1 MIIFC
6 EILRILDF
14 GLFVFTS
21 PCLVLL
27 IIFLV
32 SLIRDIFFGQFSFQE
47 NEKLETLIDKK
58 EDELIKISEE
68 NETLKDEIKLLKN
81 NDEYVEH
88 VARENLGLVKEGE
101 EYIDE
106 EPD

>member
-1 MIIFC
+1 MSTVKK
-6 EILRILDF
+6 
-14 GLFVFTS
+14 VFRYLA
-21 PCLVLL
+21 LVLL

-58 EDELIKISEE
+58 EDELIKISVE

-88 VARENLGLVKEGE
+88 VARENLGLIKEGE

>member
-1 MIIFC
+1 MSTVKKFFRY
-6 EILRILDF
+6 LA
-14 GLFVFTS
+14 
-21 PCLVLL
+21 LVLL

-58 EDELIKISEE
+58 EDELVKISEE

-88 VARENLGLVKEGE
+88 VARENLGLIKEGE

-106 EPD
+106 EPDLSLIHI

>member
-1 MIIFC
+1 MSTVKKFFRY
-6 EILRILDF
+6 LA
-14 GLFVFTS
+14 
-21 PCLVLL
+21 LVLL

-47 NEKLETLIDKK
+47 NEKLETLIEEK
-58 EDELIKISEE
+58 EGELVNIAEE

-88 VARENLGLVKEGE
+88 VARENLGLIKEDE

>member
-1 MIIFC
+1 MSTVKKFFRY
-6 EILRILDF
+6 LAL
-14 GLFVFTS
+14 L
-21 PCLVLL
+21 LL
-27 IIFLV
+27 IFILI

-88 VARENLGLVKEGE
+88 VARENLGLIKEGE

>member
-1 MIIFC
+1 MSTLKKFFRY
-6 EILRILDF
+6 LA
-14 GLFVFTS
+14 
-21 PCLVLL
+21 LVLL
-27 IIFLV
+27 IIILI

-88 VARENLGLVKEGE
+88 VARENLGLIKEGE

>member
-1 MIIFC
+1 MSNAKKFFRY
-6 EILRILDF
+6 L
-14 GLFVFTS
+14 V
-21 PCLVLL
+21 LVLL
-27 IIFLV
+27 IIILI
-32 SLIRDIFFGQFSFQE
+32 SLIRDVFFGQFSLQE

-58 EDELIKISEE
+58 EDELVKISEE

-101 EYIDE
+101 EYFDE

>member
-1 MIIFC
+1 MSTAKKIF
-6 EILRILDF
+6 RY
-14 GLFVFTS
+14 S
-21 PCLVLL
+21 ALVLL
-27 IIFLV
+27 IIILI

-58 EDELIKISEE
+58 EDELVKISEE

-88 VARENLGLVKEGE
+88 VARENLGLIKEGE

>member
-1 MIIFC
+1 MSTVKKFFRY
-6 EILRILDF
+6 LA
-14 GLFVFTS
+14 
-21 PCLVLL
+21 LVLL
-27 IIFLV
+27 IVILL
-32 SLIRDIFFGQFSFQE
+32 SLIGDIFFGQFSFQE

-58 EDELIKISEE
+58 EDELVKISEE

-88 VARENLGLVKEGE
+88 VARENLGLIKEGE

>member
-1 MIIFC
+1 MSTVKKL
-6 EILRILDF
+6 LRYLA
-14 GLFVFTS
+14 
-21 PCLVLL
+21 LVLL
-27 IIFLV
+27 IIFLI

>member
-1 MIIFC
+1 MSTVKKFFRY
-6 EILRILDF
+6 LA
-14 GLFVFTS
+14 
-21 PCLVLL
+21 LVLL
-27 IIFLV
+27 IIFLI
-32 SLIRDIFFGQFSFQE
+32 SLIKDIFFGQFSFQE

-88 VARENLGLVKEGE
+88 VARENLGLIKEDE

>member
-1 MIIFC
+1 MSTLKKFFRY
-6 EILRILDF
+6 LA
-14 GLFVFTS
+14 
-21 PCLVLL
+21 LVLL
-27 IIFLV
+27 IIILI

-47 NEKLETLIDKK
+47 NEKLGALIDKK

-68 NETLKDEIKLLKN
+68 NETLKNEIKLLKN

-88 VARENLGLVKEGE
+88 VARENLGLIKEGE

>member
-1 MIIFC
+1 MSNAKKFFRY
-6 EILRILDF
+6 L
-14 GLFVFTS
+14 V
-21 PCLVLL
+21 LVLL
-27 IIFLV
+27 IIILI
-32 SLIRDIFFGQFSFQE
+32 SLIRDVFFGQFSLQE

-58 EDELIKISEE
+58 EDELVKISEE

-88 VARENLGLVKEGE
+88 IARENLGLVKEGE

>member
-1 MIIFC
+1 MSTAKKFFRY
-6 EILRILDF
+6 LA
-14 GLFVFTS
+14 
-21 PCLVLL
+21 LVLL
-27 IIFLV
+27 IVILI

-47 NEKLETLIDKK
+47 NEKLETLIEKK
-58 EDELIKISEE
+58 EDELVKISEE

-88 VARENLGLVKEGE
+88 VARENLGLIKKDE

>member
-1 MIIFC
+1 MSTVKKFFRY
-6 EILRILDF
+6 LA
-14 GLFVFTS
+14 
-21 PCLVLL
+21 LVLL
-27 IIFLV
+27 IIISI

-58 EDELIKISEE
+58 EDELVKISEE
-68 NETLKDEIKLLKN
+68 NEILKDEIKLLKN

-88 VARENLGLVKEGE
+88 VARENLGLIKEGE

>member
-1 MIIFC
+1 MI
-6 EILRILDF
+6 
-14 GLFVFTS
+14 
-21 PCLVLL
+21 
-27 IIFLV
+27 

-47 NEKLETLIDKK
+47 NEKLETLIEKK
-58 EDELIKISEE
+58 EDELVKISEE

-88 VARENLGLVKEGE
+88 VARENLGLIKEGE

-106 EPD
+106 EPN

>member
-1 MIIFC
+1 MSTAKKIF
-6 EILRILDF
+6 RY
-14 GLFVFTS
+14 S
-21 PCLVLL
+21 ALVLL
-27 IIFLV
+27 IVILI

-58 EDELIKISEE
+58 EDEMVKISEE

-81 NDEYVEH
+81 NDEYIEH
-88 VARENLGLVKEGE
+88 VARENLGLIKEGE

>member
-1 MIIFC
+1 MSNAKKIFRY
-6 EILRILDF
+6 L
-14 GLFVFTS
+14 V
-21 PCLVLL
+21 LVLL
-27 IIFLV
+27 MIILI

-58 EDELIKISEE
+58 EDELVKISEE

-88 VARENLGLVKEGE
+88 IARENLGLIKEGE

>member
-1 MIIFC
+1 MSTVKKFFRY
-6 EILRILDF
+6 LA
-14 GLFVFTS
+14 
-21 PCLVLL
+21 LVLL
-27 IIFLV
+27 IVILM

-88 VARENLGLVKEGE
+88 VARENLGLIKEGE

>member
-1 MIIFC
+1 MSNTKKFFRY
-6 EILRILDF
+6 L
-14 GLFVFTS
+14 V
-21 PCLVLL
+21 LVLL
-27 IIFLV
+27 IIILI
-32 SLIRDIFFGQFSFQE
+32 SLIRDIFFGQFSLQE

-58 EDELIKISEE
+58 EDELVKISEE

-81 NDEYVEH
+81 NDKYVEH

>member
-1 MIIFC
+1 MSTVKKIFRY
-6 EILRILDF
+6 LA
-14 GLFVFTS
+14 
-21 PCLVLL
+21 LVLL
-27 IIFLV
+27 IIILI

-81 NDEYVEH
+81 NNEYVEH
-88 VARENLGLVKEGE
+88 VARENLGLIKEGE

>member
-1 MIIFC
+1 MSTVKKFFRY
-6 EILRILDF
+6 LA
-14 GLFVFTS
+14 
-21 PCLVLL
+21 LVLL
-27 IIFLV
+27 IVILM

-58 EDELIKISEE
+58 EDELVKISEE

-88 VARENLGLVKEGE
+88 VARENLGLIKEGE

>member
-1 MIIFC
+1 MSNAKKIFRY
-6 EILRILDF
+6 L
-14 GLFVFTS
+14 V
-21 PCLVLL
+21 LVLL
-27 IIFLV
+27 MIILI

-58 EDELIKISEE
+58 EDQLIKISEE

-88 VARENLGLVKEGE
+88 IARENLGLVKEGE

>member
-1 MIIFC
+1 MSTVKKFFRY
-6 EILRILDF
+6 LA
-14 GLFVFTS
+14 
-21 PCLVLL
+21 LVLL

-68 NETLKDEIKLLKN
+68 NETLKSEIKLLKN

-88 VARENLGLVKEGE
+88 VARENLGLIKEGE

>member
-1 MIIFC
+1 M
-6 EILRILDF
+6 
-14 GLFVFTS
+14 
-21 PCLVLL
+21 LL
-27 IIFLV
+27 IVILI

-88 VARENLGLVKEGE
+88 VARENLGLIKEGE

>member
-1 MIIFC
+1 M
-6 EILRILDF
+6 
-14 GLFVFTS
+14 
-21 PCLVLL
+21 
-27 IIFLV
+27 

-58 EDELIKISEE
+58 EDELVKISEE

-88 VARENLGLVKEGE
+88 VARENLGLIKEGE

>member
-1 MIIFC
+1 MSTVKKFFRY
-6 EILRILDF
+6 LA
-14 GLFVFTS
+14 
-21 PCLVLL
+21 LVLL
-27 IIFLV
+27 IVILL
-32 SLIRDIFFGQFSFQE
+32 SLIGDIFFGQFSFQE

-88 VARENLGLVKEGE
+88 VARENLGLIKEGE

>member
-1 MIIFC
+1 MSTIKKFFRYLALI
-6 EILRILDF
+6 
-14 GLFVFTS
+14 
-21 PCLVLL
+21 LL
-27 IIFLV
+27 IIFLI

-88 VARENLGLVKEGE
+88 VARENLGLIKEGE

>member
-1 MIIFC
+1 MSTVKKFFRY
-6 EILRILDF
+6 LA
-14 GLFVFTS
+14 
-21 PCLVLL
+21 LVLL

>member
-1 MIIFC
+1 MSTAKKIF
-6 EILRILDF
+6 RY
-14 GLFVFTS
+14 S
-21 PCLVLL
+21 ALVLL
-27 IIFLV
+27 IIILIG
-32 SLIRDIFFGQFSFQE
+32 LIRDIFFGQFSFQE

-58 EDELIKISEE
+58 EDEMVKISEE

-81 NDEYVEH
+81 NDEYIEH
-88 VARENLGLVKEGE
+88 VARENLGLIKEGE

>member
-1 MIIFC
+1 MSTVKKFFRY
-6 EILRILDF
+6 LA
-14 GLFVFTS
+14 
-21 PCLVLL
+21 LVLL
-27 IIFLV
+27 IVILI

-47 NEKLETLIDKK
+47 NEKLENLIDKK

-88 VARENLGLVKEGE
+88 VARENLGLIKEGE

>member
-1 MIIFC
+1 MSTVKKIFRY
-6 EILRILDF
+6 LA
-14 GLFVFTS
+14 
-21 PCLVLL
+21 LVLL

-58 EDELIKISEE
+58 EDELIKISVE

-88 VARENLGLVKEGE
+88 VARENLGLIKEGE

>member
-1 MIIFC
+1 MSTVKKFF
-6 EILRILDF
+6 RY
-14 GLFVFTS
+14 S
-21 PCLVLL
+21 ALVLL
-27 IIFLV
+27 IIFLI
-32 SLIRDIFFGQFSFQE
+32 SLIRDIFFGQFSLQE

-58 EDELIKISEE
+58 EDKLVKISEE

-88 VARENLGLVKEGE
+88 VARENLGLIKEGE

>member
-1 MIIFC
+1 MSTVKKFFRY
-6 EILRILDF
+6 LA
-14 GLFVFTS
+14 
-21 PCLVLL
+21 LVLL
-27 IIFLV
+27 IVILI
-32 SLIRDIFFGQFSFQE
+32 SLIKDIFFGQFSFQE

-58 EDELIKISEE
+58 EDELVKISEE

-81 NDEYVEH
+81 NDEYIEH
-88 VARENLGLVKEGE
+88 VARENLGLIKEGE